1 VKSARRLG
9 ETSKRTDPFFFV
21 VGRDSPLESS
31 LSLECE
37 EGRRFE
43 ARISVAFQFADAIQ
57 ELMQLMLEHLKIN
70 VFSKRL
76 EVVIGLGVTTKKA
89 MEILDL
95 SDEKDDERIGATQQL
110 QKLRQR

>member
-1 VKSARRLG
+1 
-9 ETSKRTDPFFFV
+9 
-21 VGRDSPLESS
+21 
-31 LSLECE
+31 
-37 EGRRFE
+37 
-43 ARISVAFQFADAIQ
+43 
-57 ELMQLMLEHLKIN
+57 MLEHLKIN